1 MKKMRENARRL
12 LGLGMRN
19 IHQSWFVVFLCVGIV
34 AGMILGLVFRI
45 NYFASPVWIGFA
57 ILTLVLL
64 YIWPKYMFVGVAILA
79 GMVLAFFRVANELAG
94 EDYIRQFYGQTVM
107 VTGKISG
114 DPETDEKGTKLKL
127 YDLKFGE
134 GEYGIRGNI
143 YVMLRKNEEIRR
155 SDTVVLEGEMES
167 GFGTYVGYMYQP
179 KVVKVLKPEPGDW
192 VLKIRDWFAE
202 RVRKLIPEPQVNL
215 GMSYLMGM
223 KTGLPDDLEDNLRMV
238 GLVHIVMASGTHLAI
253 LVEVAKKIFG
263 RFSRFAG
270 VLFSGMFVVIFMAM
284 VGWTPSI
291 LRAGIM
297 TLLTIA
303 AWYVGR
309 KFEPWR
315 IILLVMAGTLMVE
328 PMFLINLGWLLSFAS
343 FGGIMI
349 LGPKFTKFFY
359 GGKKPSF
366 VAEMII
372 TTVAAT
378 LMTLPIVLYYYGTI
392 SLVSVVANLLI
403 LPTLPYAMGL
413 VFLTGVVCG
422 VPFVETVVA
431 WCATR
436 LLEFHIGVVEFFGE
450 MKSFVVEI
458 EPYQGW
464 VFGIYGLII
473 LWLAVDYLWKKLWY
487 NKKHE

>member
-1 MKKMRENARRL
+1 
-12 LGLGMRN
+12 
-19 IHQSWFVVFLCVGIV
+19 
-34 AGMILGLVFRI
+34 
-45 NYFASPVWIGFA
+45 
-57 ILTLVLL
+57 
-64 YIWPKYMFVGVAILA
+64 
-79 GMVLAFFRVANELAG
+79 
-94 EDYIRQFYGQTVM
+94 
-107 VTGKISG
+107 
-114 DPETDEKGTKLKL
+114 
-127 YDLKFGE
+127 
-134 GEYGIRGNI
+134 
-143 YVMLRKNEEIRR
+143 
-155 SDTVVLEGEMES
+155 
-167 GFGTYVGYMYQP
+167 
-179 KVVKVLKPEPGDW
+179 
-192 VLKIRDWFAE
+192 
-202 RVRKLIPEPQVNL
+202 
-215 GMSYLMGM
+215 
-223 KTGLPDDLEDNLRMV
+223 
-238 GLVHIVMASGTHLAI
+238 
-253 LVEVAKKIFG
+253 
-263 RFSRFAG
+263 
-270 VLFSGMFVVIFMAM
+270 
-284 VGWTPSI
+284 
-291 LRAGIM
+291 M